1 MFDDKNYFSL
11 PLQGGET
18 AVVANR
24 AGDFWGIIFG
34 LGFSFPPSSFLKCP
48 GNNVGCGVVLPSST
62 WQFG

>member
-24 AGDFWGIIFG
+24 AGDFWSGILG
-34 LGFSFPPSSFLKCP
+34 LGFFSPLLFKVAQQQC
-48 GNNVGCGVVLPSST
+48 
-62 WQFG
+62 

>member
-24 AGDFWGIIFG
+24 AGDFWSNTFG
-34 LGFSFPPSSFLKCP
+34 LGFFPLFFLKYP
-48 GNNVGCGVVLPSST
+48 NNSVGYRLVMSSSS

>member
-24 AGDFWGIIFG
+24 AGDFGILYLVWVF
-34 LGFSFPPSSFLKCP
+34 FRFFFLKYP
-48 GNNVGCGVVLPSST
+48 NNNVDYRVVVSSST
-62 WQFG
+62 QQFV